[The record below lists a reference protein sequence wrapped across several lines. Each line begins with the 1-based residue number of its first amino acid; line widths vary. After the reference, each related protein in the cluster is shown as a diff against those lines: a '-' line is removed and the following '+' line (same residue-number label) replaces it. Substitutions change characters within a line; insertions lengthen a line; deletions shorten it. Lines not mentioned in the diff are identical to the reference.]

1 MESGSET
8 FISHLIE
15 LRDRLLRAIVAVLIV
30 FVALFPWAKEL
41 YALLAQ
47 PLLAALPQGGQ
58 MIATDV
64 VGVFLVPVKVAL
76 LVALLV
82 ALPYVLF
89 QVWAFVAPGLYVHEK
104 RLVLPL
110 VVASYLLF
118 LVGMAFAYILVF
130 PLVFRFMSSVAPE
143 GVAWMTDIEKYFSF
157 VLTTFIAFGVTFEV
171 PVVVVVL
178 VRMGMVSIEKLKE
191 IRPYVIVGA
200 FVIGAIFT
208 PPDVVSQVLLAV
220 PLWVL
225 YELGILVSRFVTPKP
240 NEEEGATEEGGSQD
254 SVPQESAPRKSATQ
268 EGATRQGATRKSAA
282 QKSATRRFTGEEMDR
297 EMERIELEKKARE
310 ARRKGVTE

>member
-1 MESGSET
+1 MMESGSET
-8 FISHLIE
+8 FISHLVE
-15 LRDRLLRAIVAVLIV
+15 LRDRLLRAIISVFIV
-30 FVALFPWAKEL
+30 FVVLFPWAKEL

-64 VGVFLVPVKVAL
+64 VGVFLVPMKVAL
-76 LVALLV
+76 LLAFLV
-82 ALPYVLF
+82 ALPYVLY
-89 QVWAFVAPGLYVHEK
+89 QVWAFVAPGLYAHEK

-118 LVGMAFAYILVF
+118 LLGMAFAYLLVF
-130 PLVFRFMSSVAPE
+130 PLVFKFMSSVAPE
-143 GVAWMTDIEKYFSF
+143 GVAWMTDIEKYFGF

-178 VRMGMVSIEKLKE
+178 VRMGVVSVAKLKE

-208 PPDVVSQVLLAV
+208 PPDVVSQILLAL
-220 PLWVL
+220 PLWLL
-225 YELGILVSRFVTPKP
+225 YELGILVSRFVVVKP
-240 NEEEGATEEGGSQD
+240 SEGDEDYRPLS
-254 SVPQESAPRKSATQ
+254 
-268 EGATRQGATRKSAA
+268 
-282 QKSATRRFTGEEMDR
+282 GEEQDR
-297 EMERIELEKKARE
+297 ELDHIEAEQKAKE
-310 ARRKGVTE
+310 